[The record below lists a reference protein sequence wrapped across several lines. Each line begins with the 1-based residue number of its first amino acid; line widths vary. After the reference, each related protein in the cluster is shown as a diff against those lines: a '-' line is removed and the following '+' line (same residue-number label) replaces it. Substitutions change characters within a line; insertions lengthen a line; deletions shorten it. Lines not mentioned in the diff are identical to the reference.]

1 MKIYLFKKNQK
12 KIKGSMAINSFK
24 KTMEKTIL
32 NMKCIVMV
40 IFSYI
45 LWDWGEVYTVYWE
58 LGRVFFF
65 FVFKLCFLVAMENV
79 FERNCDIWWDSFF
92 VFFPQMPLFKRDSL
106 QCPGA
111 LNWQRCDEN
120 ETLTERGEGSGSC
133 TVPSYVNI
141 HTLHWGV
148 SPKAISWKWILFI
161 IVLYRT
167 QP

>member
-1 MKIYLFKKNQK
+1 MYRDGHIFLYSVRL
-12 KIKGSMAINSFK
+12 GGGVYC
-24 KTMEKTIL
+24 IL
-32 NMKCIVMV
+32 GT
-40 IFSYI
+40 
-45 LWDWGEVYTVYWE
+45 GE
-58 LGRVFFF
+58 GFFF
-65 FVFKLCFLVAMENV
+65 LFFVFVFKLCFLVAMENV
-79 FERNCDIWWDSFF
+79 FKRNCDIWWDSFF

>member
-1 MKIYLFKKNQK
+1 MYRDGHIFLYSVRL
-12 KIKGSMAINSFK
+12 GGGVYC
-24 KTMEKTIL
+24 IL
-32 NMKCIVMV
+32 GTRGG
-40 IFSYI
+40 F
-45 LWDWGEVYTVYWE
+45 
-58 LGRVFFF
+58 FFF

-79 FERNCDIWWDSFF
+79 FEINCDIWWDSFF

-148 SPKAISWKWILFI
+148 SPKAISWKWICLLLYCTGLSPKCIMI
-161 IVLYRT
+161 IIIIIL
-167 QP
+167 